1 LLAVIVPGGSLF
13 GGFGS
18 LFGRF
23 NSLFGRLGN
32 LPDGLLK
39 KQWLAGA
46 VSSPIKRV
54 IAFFAVFS
62 RAAGKLGACI
72 IGECCLA

>member
-1 LLAVIVPGGSLF
+1 MVPAAFLL

-23 NSLFGRLGN
+23 KSLFARLGN

-46 VSSPIKRV
+46 VSPPIECA
-54 IAFFAVFS
+54 IAVFRVFS

-72 IGECCLA
+72 IAACCSA

>member
-1 LLAVIVPGGSLF
+1 MVPEAFLL

-23 NSLFGRLGN
+23 KSLFARLGN

-39 KQWLAGA
+39 KQWFAGA
-46 VSSPIKRV
+46 VSPPIERT
-54 IAFFAVFS
+54 IAVYAVFS
-62 RAAGKLGACI
+62 RAARKLGACI
-72 IGECCLA
+72 IGECCSA